1 MRENSIQENPSS
13 QRPSHSRKTGW
24 KVPAPSLNEMLMRKK
39 PSSTEPLDQMFDEI
53 PTEKSYEKLNLRRPQ
68 FAQTPFTSRK
78 FEGGRKETALIQ
90 DETKRESVER
100 ERKMYFF
107 FLTCNDVFSI
117 KKTFHGGRSEW
128 SPKRRSP
135 SFPSSNL
142 ALLHGKRKGPQ
153 RLHEAK
159 SKAKPNLFQNR

>member
-24 KVPAPSLNEMLMRKK
+24 KVPAPSRNEMLMRKK

-53 PTEKSYEKLNLRRPQ
+53 PTEKSYEKLNLRKPQ

-107 FLTCNDVFSI
+107 FFNLQRCFQHQEDHPWRT
-117 KKTFHGGRSEW
+117 
-128 SPKRRSP
+128 KRVEP
-135 SFPSSNL
+135 
-142 ALLHGKRKGPQ
+142 
-153 RLHEAK
+153 
-159 SKAKPNLFQNR
+159 KAKKPFFSFLKPRAPPWETKRAATASRSQVQS